1 MKILLFVENISTG
14 GMDTFCENLIN
25 FWPVN
30 SDNFYLIVN
39 KSHPG
44 ISQLRKNIYNKNCK
58 IMELDIPLSWVYVR
72 KISKIFPNQ
81 LALMFGPLFR
91 IILYFFQK
99 SILKKFFANNSADC
113 LISISGGFPGGESN
127 RIANIVWKELGLKRN
142 IYNFHN
148 LAQRPRVGL
157 KKIESFLDSKLDNSV
172 DKYIGVSDPCIKSV
186 SIRDYSFNSDKFL
199 FIHNGVKVKENS
211 KDINLRKICG
221 LKENHFICI
230 VLGTLEDRKGHK
242 FIIDSCKNLFS
253 NTEIN
258 IVIVGPGSN
267 KQISKLRKI
276 IADSGHS
283 EKIHYLGYISNA
295 ANLIKQADLL
305 LIGSQ
310 EYESFG
316 LTAIEAMQ
324 FGIPIVSTDVGGLPE
339 VIGTNFSSGILCP
352 NNDEVEFSNAIYSLY
367 SNKELYRKIQKN
379 SFQRYTNMFTPEVM
393 TKKYLQVIKKI

>member
-1 MKILLFVENISTG
+1 MKILLFIENISPG

-30 SDNFYLIVN
+30 SDKFFLVVN

-44 ISQLRKNIYNKNCK
+44 ISYLGKNIHNKNCK
-58 IMELDIPLSWVYVR
+58 ILELDIPLSWMYVR
-72 KISKIFPNQ
+72 KISNFLPYQ
-81 LALMFGPLFR
+81 FAALFGPVFR
-91 IILYFFQK
+91 IILYFVQK
-99 SILKKFFANNSADC
+99 SILKNFFVDNSADC
-113 LISISGGFPGGESN
+113 LISISVGFPGGESN

-148 LAQRPRVGL
+148 LAQKPRFGL
-157 KKIESFLDSKLDNSV
+157 KKIESFLDSRLDNSV
-172 DKYIGVSDPCIKSV
+172 DKYIGVSGPCIDSV
-186 SIRDYSFNSDKFL
+186 KIRDYSFNPDKFL

-211 KDINLRKICG
+211 NNIDLRNFCG
-221 LKENHFICI
+221 LKENHFICL
-230 VLGTLEDRKGHK
+230 VLGTLEGRKGHK
-242 FIIDSCKNLFS
+242 FIIDACKNLFS

-258 IVIVGPGSN
+258 LVIVGSGSD
-267 KQISKLRKI
+267 KQIKKLRKI
-276 IADSGHS
+276 ISNSGHS
-283 EKIHYLGYISNA
+283 EKIHFLGYISNA

-339 VIGTNFSSGILCP
+339 VIGKSFSSGILCP
-352 NNDEVEFSNAIYSLY
+352 NNDKELYSQAIYNLY
-367 SNKELYRKIQKN
+367 SNKELYKQIQKN
-379 SFQRYTNMFTPEVM
+379 SVERYISMFTPEVM
-393 TKKYLQVIKKI
+393 TNKYLEVIRKI